1 MMNMTK
7 KMILAAV
14 ALPLALGSASV
25 LAYGKGKHT
34 EHQQQRCGLHSEK
47 GIVNQLNLTTEQ
59 QSQLKALREARRQTM
74 QDQRGRGSRDEM
86 SALRDQERALV
97 LSADF
102 DRAAANDLAKQMVDK
117 QVERRI
123 NMLEKR
129 HQMMSILT
137 DEQKTQLQTLQQECM
152 EKHHRERGEQR
163 GHKHGSKDKGRG

>member
-7 KMILAAV
+7 TMILAAV
-14 ALPLALGSASV
+14 ALPLAIGSASV

-59 QSQLKALREARRQTM
+59 QSQLKALREAHRQTM

-152 EKHHRERGEQR
+152 EKHHREGGEQR

>member
-7 KMILAAV
+7 TMILAAV
-14 ALPLALGSASV
+14 ALPLAIGSASV
-25 LAYGKGKHT
+25 LAYGKGKHA

-59 QSQLKALREARRQTM
+59 QNQLKALREAHRQTM
-74 QDQRGRGSRDEM
+74 QDQRGRGSRDDM

-152 EKHHRERGEQR
+152 EKHHREGGEQR

>member
-14 ALPLALGSASV
+14 ALPLALGSAGA

-34 EHQQQRCGLHSEK
+34 EHQRCGLHSER
-47 GIVNQLNLTTEQ
+47 GIVSQLNLTTEQ
-59 QSQLKALREARRQTM
+59 QSQLKVLREAHRQAM

-86 SALRDQERALV
+86 STLREQERALM

-117 QVERRI
+117 QVERRV

-129 HQMMSILT
+129 HQMMSVLT

-152 EKHHRERGEQR
+152 EKHRREGGEPRGP
-163 GHKHGSKDKGRG
+163 KDGAKGKGRA

>member
-7 KMILAAV
+7 TMILAAV
-14 ALPLALGSASV
+14 ALPLAIGSASV

-34 EHQQQRCGLHSEK
+34 EHQQQRCGLHGER
-47 GIVNQLNLTTEQ
+47 GIVSQLNLTTEQ
-59 QSQLKALREARRQTM
+59 QSQLKVLREEHRQAM

-86 SALRDQERALV
+86 STLREQERALV

-102 DRAAANDLAKQMVDK
+102 DRAAANELAKQMVDK

-152 EKHHRERGEQR
+152 EKHHREGGEPR

>member
-7 KMILAAV
+7 TMILAAV
-14 ALPLALGSASV
+14 ALPLAIGSASV
-25 LAYGKGKHT
+25 LAYGKGKHA

-47 GIVNQLNLTTEQ
+47 GIVSQLNLTTEQ
-59 QSQLKALREARRQTM
+59 QSQLKALREEHRQAM

-86 SALRDQERALV
+86 STFREQERALM

-102 DRAAANDLAKQMVDK
+102 DRAAANELAKQMVDK

-137 DEQKTQLQTLQQECM
+137 NEQKTQLQTLQQECM
-152 EKHHRERGEQR
+152 EKHHREGGEPR